1 MESYEWGVIVRV
13 LELNMRRYFG
23 WVLPLVVSLGF
34 GGSAMA
40 ADMAVKARPAIVGP
54 VFSWTGFY
62 IGGYVGGAWADRSVS
77 VTDPC
82 LVGTVC
88 PTTGTYNGVLP
99 ATYDL
104 NSSFIGGGTVGYNW
118 QAGSWVVG
126 VEGEGGYLHLTRT
139 STYPGNPVGGDTTAS
154 TKIGDAYGVVAGRV
168 GWAFDRTL
176 IYAKGGA
183 VFANVSNSVSD
194 TCVVAPCG
202 GGTINV
208 SGSHNIVSYAV
219 GGGVE
224 WAFADH
230 WSVKGEY
237 LYLGLQKTFRDVG
250 LANGTIPVFTDSR
263 DPGVHTAKIGVNY
276 RWGGPVVARY

>member
-1 MESYEWGVIVRV
+1 
-13 LELNMRRYFG
+13 
-23 WVLPLVVSLGF
+23 
-34 GGSAMA
+34 
-40 ADMAVKARPAIVGP
+40 
-54 VFSWTGFY
+54 
-62 IGGYVGGAWADRSVS
+62 
-77 VTDPC
+77 
-82 LVGTVC
+82 
-88 PTTGTYNGVLP
+88 
-99 ATYDL
+99 
-104 NSSFIGGGTVGYNW
+104 
-118 QAGSWVVG
+118 
-126 VEGEGGYLHLTRT
+126 
-139 STYPGNPVGGDTTAS
+139 VGGDTTAS

-250 LANGTIPVFTDSR
+250 IANGAFPEFTDSR